1 MARNPLPRSNF
12 GTASLVERR
21 NDIPPVDLEDGP
33 DAEILLDD
41 TNIIE
46 TPDLSIELED
56 DGGVVV
62 DFEPFTGRQG
72 GGGFYDNLVEELD
85 DNVATRIASTSTV

>member
-21 NDIPPVDLEDGP
+21 
-33 DAEILLDD
+33 DAMPMVELDEG
-41 TNIIE
+41 NEAEVVIE
-46 TPDLSIELED
+46 GDAVIEAPGLSIELED

-62 DFEPFTGRQG
+62 DFDPLSMAQG
-72 GGGFYDNLVEELD
+72 
-85 DNVATRIASTSTV
+85 